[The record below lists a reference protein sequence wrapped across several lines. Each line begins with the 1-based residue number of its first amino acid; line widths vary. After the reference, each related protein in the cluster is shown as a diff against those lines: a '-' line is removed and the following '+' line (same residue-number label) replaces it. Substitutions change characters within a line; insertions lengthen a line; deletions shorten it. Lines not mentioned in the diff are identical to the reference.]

1 VKTDAGATIPPAVA
15 RAAATQ
21 AKRPGSRSAFV
32 RTKVPG
38 IERVISILILCL
50 LVCIGVAVWYA
61 GRHFDPS
68 IFSLPDDALNSTTAA
83 VTGKAGTL
91 RADSGQESD
100 GAAPKLAQAA
110 IASPSSVPST
120 AAAAPGGEDD
130 ASASFSADAVG
141 AVAAPA
147 AAAAGNAPLEINFP
161 GIKPMGDTEF
171 YTADTLYEKI
181 DGRSPAYQSFNFQQL
196 RCRTF
201 SIDGGSSY
209 VDVAEYR
216 MDTNVDAIGIFAQER
231 DPKGQALPFA
241 KDGYSSEMGY
251 FFRQGNVYVQVIASD
266 ENPKT
271 MAIALA
277 IAQNRAKVLP
287 ADDSGLDGRR
297 ALPGAGLVAGSITFV
312 QQDAQGQDFLK
323 NVFQGTYDFEGAKLT
338 YFVMATTP
346 DASASAWKAYLDFCG
361 QFGGKAS
368 VLPDIAG
375 AKVFKA
381 ATFGTYKVIYQRG
394 GQIGGIVDA
403 TDPKPA
409 LDFVTQYLRGQ
420 IQ

>member
-1 VKTDAGATIPPAVA
+1 V
-15 RAAATQ
+15 
-21 AKRPGSRSAFV
+21 
-32 RTKVPG
+32 
-38 IERVISILILCL
+38 ILCL

-61 GRHFDPS
+61 GGHYDPN
-68 IFSLPDDALNSTTAA
+68 IFSLPDDALNSTMSA
-83 VTGKAGTL
+83 VVGKASTL
-91 RADSGQESD
+91 RADAGQESD
-100 GAAPKLAQAA
+100 GAAPKLAQPA
-110 IASPSSVPST
+110 IPSPSSAPST
-120 AAAAPGGEDD
+120 ASEDD
-130 ASASFSADAVG
+130 AAASYNADAG
-141 AVAAPA
+141 NAAGAAPA
-147 AAAAGNAPLEINFP
+147 AASGNAPLEINLP

-171 YTADTLYEKI
+171 YTSDTLYEKI
-181 DGRSPAYQSFNFQQL
+181 DGRSPTYQSFNFQQL

-201 SIDGGSSY
+201 MIDGGSSY

-216 MDTNVDAIGIFAQER
+216 MDTNVDAFGIFAQER

-251 FFRQGNVYVQVIASD
+251 FFRQGDVYVQVIASD

-277 IAQNRAKVLP
+277 IAQNRAAGLP

-297 ALPGAGLVAGSITFV
+297 ALPSAGLVAGSITFV

-323 NVFQGTYDFEGAKLT
+323 NVFQGTYDFEGAKLN

-346 DASASAWKAYLDFCG
+346 DASAAAWKAYLDFCG

-368 VLPDIAG
+368 ALPDIAG

-394 GQIGGIVDA
+394 GQIGGVVDA
-403 TDPKPA
+403 TDPKAA
-409 LDFVTQYLRGQ
+409 LDFVTQYLQGQ